1 MTNRVTLIGK
11 LLDAPKIRSFEARG
25 ATLETVS
32 LWIETSD
39 GARVDR
45 FTIDVTCAKAG
56 AAAKALP
63 AGALVEINGKLR
75 HDRWKDK
82 QSQRWTGKV
91 FIAIDPAHF
100 SGAVFA
106 KQVTALVK
114 SITAQDGAR
123 LPNARREANR
133 KRLAKE
139 GLPID
144 AALLAKLE
152 GFRKPE

>member
-25 ATLETVS
+25 ATLETIS

-45 FTIDVTCAKAG
+45 FTIDITCAKAG

-82 QSQRWTGKV
+82 QTQRWTGKV
-91 FIAIDPAHF
+91 FIAVDPGEGTIRSKGMAPD
-100 SGAVFA
+100 A
-106 KQVTALVK
+106 QREPAL
-114 SITAQDGAR
+114 
-123 LPNARREANR
+123 
-133 KRLAKE
+133 
-139 GLPID
+139 
-144 AALLAKLE
+144 AA
-152 GFRKPE
+152 